1 MIIFTYLIINHTTLE
16 IIYKKIVLKEN
27 KDLFVNLLLTEK
39 HTPIGVLDE
48 IENTNPVVNEPI
60 KPIMITGFTEDRLNE
75 IKGYNTNTPYV
86 IGINGVTQITYNN
99 NSIVTNVYYI
109 IDNINYHT
117 DIINNITIYGFS
129 GNGGV
134 GTGMNDNFLYKD
146 DTLLGITERPDIK
159 NYINIDRQEI
169 SIIEPQLL
177 IQNVRNL
184 EDVEDLIN
192 DLKI

>member
-1 MIIFTYLIINHTTLE
+1 MIIFIYLIINHTTLE

-48 IENTNPVVNEPI
+48 IENTNPNVNEENKTI
-60 KPIMITGFTEDRLNE
+60 LITGFTEDRLNE
-75 IKGYNTNTPYV
+75 VKGYNTTTPYV
-86 IGINGVTQITYNN
+86 VHVNGVTQITRNS
-99 NSIVTNVYYI
+99 NSIITDVYYI
-109 IDNINYHT
+109 IDNIHYHT
-117 DIINNITIYGFS
+117 DIINNITTYAFS
-129 GNGGV
+129 GTGGV
-134 GTGMNDNFLYKD
+134 GKGMNDNFLYKD

-184 EDVEDLIN
+184 EDIEDLIN